1 MDNEQVKQNISNK
14 NQWLRI
20 LYMVLFAVILYLVML
35 VVTVVVVVQL
45 LFALI
50 TGKPSEDVADFA
62 SDLTQYV
69 YRIVAFLT
77 YTDDRRPFPFN
88 SWGEDETDTAKDT
101 DEDDVDYE
109 QSVENMGDAGQPG
122 GDKRN
127 TSDS

>member
-1 MDNEQVKQNISNK
+1 MDNERVKQNISNK

-20 LYMVLFAVILYLVML
+20 LYMILFAVILYLVMML
-35 VVTVVVVVQL
+35 VSVVVIVQL

-50 TGKPSEDVADFA
+50 TGKPNEDVADFA

-88 SWGEDETDTAKDT
+88 SW
-101 DEDDVDYE
+101 DEDDNETDAEEDDIDYQ
-109 QSVENMGDAGQPG
+109 QSVETMGDAGQPG
-122 GDKRN
+122 GDKRS

>member
-14 NQWLRI
+14 NQWMRI
-20 LYMVLFAVILYLVML
+20 LYMILFAVILYLVMML
-35 VVTVVVVVQL
+35 VTVVVIVQL

-50 TGKPSEDVADFA
+50 TGKPNDDVADFA

-88 SWGEDETDTAKDT
+88 SWAEDETDTDT
-101 DEDDVDYE
+101 EEDDVDYE
-109 QSVENMGDAGQPG
+109 KSVESTGDVGQPG
-122 GDKRN
+122 GDKRS
-127 TSDS
+127 TSD

>member
-1 MDNEQVKQNISNK
+1 MDNERVKQNISNK

-20 LYMVLFAVILYLVML
+20 LYMILFAVILYLVMML
-35 VVTVVVVVQL
+35 VTVVVIVQL

-50 TGKPSEDVADFA
+50 TGKPNEDVADFA

-88 SWGEDETDTAKDT
+88 SW
-101 DEDDVDYE
+101 DEDDNETDAEEDDIDYQ
-109 QSVENMGDAGQPG
+109 QSVETMGDAGQPG
-122 GDKRN
+122 GDKRS

>member
-1 MDNEQVKQNISNK
+1 MDNQRVKQNISNK

-20 LYMVLFAVILYLVML
+20 LYMILFAVILYLVMML
-35 VVTVVVVVQL
+35 VTVVVIVQL
-45 LFALI
+45 LFALV
-50 TGKPSEDVADFA
+50 TGKPNDDVADFA

-88 SWGEDETDTAKDT
+88 SWEEDENDADQE
-101 DEDDVDYE
+101 EDDIDYQ
-109 QSVENMGDAGQPG
+109 QSVESMGDAGQPG
-122 GDKRN
+122 GDKRS

>member
-20 LYMVLFAVILYLVML
+20 LYMVLFAVILYLVMM

-50 TGKPSEDVADFA
+50 TGKPNDEVADFA

-69 YRIVAFLT
+69 HGIVAFLT

-88 SWGEDETDTAKDT
+88 SWTENEADEE
-101 DEDDVDYE
+101 EDDVDYQ
-109 QSVENMGDAGQPG
+109 QSVETMGDAGQPG
-122 GDKRN
+122 GDKRS

>member
-1 MDNEQVKQNISNK
+1 MDNERVKQNISNK

-20 LYMVLFAVILYLVML
+20 LYMILFAVILYLVMML
-35 VVTVVVVVQL
+35 VTVVVIVQL

-50 TGKPSEDVADFA
+50 TGKPNDDVADFA

-88 SWGEDETDTAKDT
+88 SW
-101 DEDDVDYE
+101 DEDDNATDPEEDDIDY
-109 QSVENMGDAGQPG
+109 QKSVETMGDAGQPG

-127 TSDS
+127 TTDS

>member
-1 MDNEQVKQNISNK
+1 MDNEQVKQNMSNK

-20 LYMVLFAVILYLVML
+20 LYMILFAVILYLVML
-35 VVTVVVVVQL
+35 LVTVVVIVQL

-50 TGKPSEDVADFA
+50 TGKPNEDVADFA
-62 SDLTQYV
+62 TDLTQYV

-88 SWGEDETDTAKDT
+88 SWDEDETDTET
-101 DEDDVDYE
+101 DDDDVDY
-109 QSVENMGDAGQPG
+109 QKSAENMGDVGQPG